1 MLSHGCLN
9 FRFLDYGEVEHFFM
23 FISHLYFFGRFS
35 CSLSL
40 AVSPRGLP
48 TSPLW
53 FVHVLAEILDPLS
66 IAYAANI
73 LFSPSLS
80 LSCLQFSYLF
90 ILIEL

>member
-9 FRFLDYGEVEHFFM
+9 FRFLDYGGVEHFFM

-53 FVHVLAEILDPLS
+53 FVHVLAEIIYPLS

-73 LFSPSLS
+73 LFSPSPS
-80 LSCLQFSYLF
+80 LVFNLVIYLF
-90 ILIEL
+90 